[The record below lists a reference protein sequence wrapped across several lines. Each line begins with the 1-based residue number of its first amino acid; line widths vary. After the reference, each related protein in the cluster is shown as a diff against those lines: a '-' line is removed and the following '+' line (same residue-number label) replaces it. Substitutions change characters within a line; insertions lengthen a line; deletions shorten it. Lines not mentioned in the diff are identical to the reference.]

1 LAALC
6 ILEGSCQRQL
16 PVVSSQLPVA
26 SSQLP
31 VVSSESLCAM
41 LDAKTCRA
49 LPGRPDEGVWAHVNL
64 ARPAPLVTS
73 RDFIHHHDM
82 GFFRQGL
89 LLGTVSAMALV
100 TTAFAGVIEDVR
112 IQLANGNF
120 SGAESALNS
129 YKAQRGTD
137 PEYLEALSWLA
148 RGALSNQQYAQADHY
163 AEQTR
168 TLALQQLKNRKLD
181 AEPHL
186 PTALGAAFEVQA
198 QALAAEGKKPQA
210 SLLLRNALATY
221 GNTSI
226 GARLHKNLNLL
237 SFVGRQAPPIKSVEY
252 IGMPPASLAQMKGTP
267 VLLFFWAH
275 WCVDCK
281 GEAPILARLRSEFP
295 ALMFVAPTQR
305 YGYAARG
312 EDATPQAELAYI
324 KTVWQQYYQ
333 GLQGISVPVNQGNFN
348 VYGASTTPTL
358 VLVDRTGK
366 IAFYHPGALP
376 YEELRGAIERTM
388 KGGGTGSGL

>member
-1 LAALC
+1 MA
-6 ILEGSCQRQL
+6 
-16 PVVSSQLPVA
+16 
-26 SSQLP
+26 
-31 VVSSESLCAM
+31 
-41 LDAKTCRA
+41 
-49 LPGRPDEGVWAHVNL
+49 
-64 ARPAPLVTS
+64 
-73 RDFIHHHDM
+73 
-82 GFFRQGL
+82 FFRSSL
-89 LLGTVSAMALV
+89 VLVAVTVCAL
-100 TTAFAGVIEDVR
+100 TAGALAGIVEDVR

-120 SGAESALNS
+120 SGAESELNS
-129 YKAQRGTD
+129 YKAQRGPD

-148 RGALSNQQYAQADHY
+148 RGALSNQQYAKANDYAQQAK
-163 AEQTR
+163 
-168 TLALQQLKNRKLD
+168 TLAGNQLKTRKFD

-198 QALAAEGKKPQA
+198 QALAAEGKKTQA
-210 SLLLRNALATY
+210 TLLLRNALATY

-226 GARLHKNLNLL
+226 AARLHKNLNLL
-237 SFVGRQAPPIKSVEY
+237 SFVGRQAPPIKSPEY
-252 IGMPPASLAQMKGTP
+252 IGMPPPALAQMKGTP

-312 EDATPQAELAYI
+312 EDASPQAELAYI
-324 KTVWQQYYQ
+324 AAVWQQYYQ
-333 GLQGISVPVNQGNFN
+333 GLQGISVPVNQENFN

-376 YEELRGAIERTM
+376 YEELRGAIERVLR
-388 KGGGTGSGL
+388 GGSAASGF